1 MKNKLVLV
9 LVVLILAGFTAAA
22 FGAGAKEAPAAK
34 QFKLSFSSVSV
45 PNDAHTKAM
54 YAFKEEIEKSTAGQ
68 ITVDVY
74 HSGQLFTQEAD
85 QPAVIKG
92 TLDMCYTGPQWLTD
106 WVPYMSMFGASY
118 VFKDYTH
125 MTKVMNGDLGKQV
138 YEDIA
143 KKIGMRIL
151 ASYYLGTRHLN
162 LRDIGREVR
171 TPADMKGVKLRMPN
185 SPAWLL
191 MGRGLGAN
199 PTPLSFTE
207 IYMALKTG
215 TIDGQENPLPTN
227 KNAKFYEVTKYI
239 VLTGHYINPV
249 MPCINE
255 KKWQE
260 LGPALQAKMTQAI
273 AKAKDVCDNTN
284 LQAESELVEFFKKEG
299 MTVIEPDKNA
309 FIKFAQETVLNDKEA
324 TKNWDMDLYKKIQA
338 LVN

>member
-1 MKNKLVLV
+1 
-9 LVVLILAGFTAAA
+9 
-22 FGAGAKEAPAAK
+22 
-34 QFKLSFSSVSV
+34 
-45 PNDAHTKAM
+45 
-54 YAFKEEIEKSTAGQ
+54 
-68 ITVDVY
+68 
-74 HSGQLFTQEAD
+74 
-85 QPAVIKG
+85 
-92 TLDMCYTGPQWLTD
+92 
-106 WVPYMSMFGASY
+106 
-118 VFKDYTH
+118 
-125 MTKVMNGDLGKQV
+125 
-138 YEDIA
+138 
-143 KKIGMRIL
+143 
-151 ASYYLGTRHLN
+151 
-162 LRDIGREVR
+162 
-171 TPADMKGVKLRMPN
+171 MKGVKLRMPN